1 MRWLFLKNVA
11 VFQFVYLYIYI
22 VLLVF
27 KSHFQKL
34 CNSCKPNVISFRGN
48 NFLQETNIFVN
59 AMQYHLVE
67 RTEVLKSTATVD
79 ECSKLIHTKCYNHLL

>member
-1 MRWLFLKNVA
+1 
-11 VFQFVYLYIYI
+11 
-22 VLLVF
+22 
-27 KSHFQKL
+27 
-34 CNSCKPNVISFRGN
+34 VISFRGN